1 MEYIYA
7 ALLLHKAGKEITA
20 DSLNKVI
27 EASGAKA
34 DEAKA
39 KVVAEALKGVN
50 IEDAIKQAAVA
61 PVAAAPAA
69 AAETKVEKKEEKDE
83 KKSEEAAAAGLA
95 NLFG

>member
-7 ALLLHKAGKEITA
+7 ALLLHKAGKEVSA
-20 DSLNKVI
+20 ENLKKVMD
-27 EASGAKA
+27 AAGAKA

-50 IEDAIKQAAVA
+50 IDDAMKQAAVA
-61 PVAAAPAA
+61 AVAAPAA
-69 AAETKVEKKEEKDE
+69 HTEAKAEKKEEKKDE
-83 KKSEEAAAAGLA
+83 KSEEAAAAGLA

>member
-7 ALLLHKAGKEITA
+7 ALLLHKAGKAITA
-20 DSLNKVI
+20 ESLNKVI

-34 DEAKA
+34 DDAKA

-61 PVAAAPAA
+61 PVAAVAAP
-69 AAETKVEKKEEKDE
+69 AETKAEKKEEKEE
-83 KKSEEAAAAGLA
+83 KKSEEAAAQGLA
-95 NLFG
+95 SLFG